1 MRLYEYKDL
10 VKSLVTDVKR
20 GKNISFLLG
29 SAVSYENGRGC
40 PNVSVMLNI
49 IKEYLAEMGMLDN
62 DATNILNLEN
72 TQAYQGIYEYIFRSG
87 GDQEDI
93 KELMRRYMC
102 EARDKTTG
110 EWVLTSAICGLA
122 EYISKSGAKVNN
134 ILTTNFDPLI
144 EIALEKSDLA
154 TISHSLEYNSN
165 INSVL
170 NIGSPKINILHL
182 HGYYEKDTMHTE
194 SQLESIRP
202 KVKESIKTILSSTSS
217 LYVLGYGGWEDIF
230 IKSLSDIV
238 EEFDASYNIRWA
250 FYSNNDGD
258 ILHNNKKLIDIVEP
272 AIAKGRFHPYK
283 DIDCHTLFKDV
294 NTQLFG
300 VKDFGREIV
309 LEKKHND
316 KDISTI
322 NINDV
327 FSPKTKKRDSETLS
341 ITPFELPRDKSH
353 DMIRLYEQYCANE
366 CLSEQ
371 RGFVLESGWG
381 YGKFGFLSSV
391 IFSDDNDDDKIIV
404 RTDFDKVLNK
414 KEAELKILEDIGLDI
429 STLLALSFEKK
440 MYIIIDNIDNFDNSL
455 FIYLNE
461 ISKLISDS
469 DNNAYI
475 IFITNKKL
483 NLSLKN
489 ITLKPLDID
498 DIKEYIYDSV
508 NRTKLQGNEI
518 DKLYLL
524 TSGIPAK
531 LDKVQEYKSLGVM
544 TLSDILDEESIEVST
559 ERLAENVPSHLLELV
574 DSLENSINEINQRL
588 FRLLTI
594 FSILECGET
603 AKNIKRYFYKDN
615 FNLDDFTKLLNMTL
629 VKSITK
635 EEHRLVVLKINPLI
649 KDYILSKISEDVII
663 NIIQNS
669 MGLIYG
675 DKWDSIL
682 IRINPTVRAMQHY
695 QDFFPGNAHILTIH
709 YLKFAL
715 KNDLPIKNKII
726 KLCVAYCMYL
736 NNTDRFKELASF
748 SGIVYSYLK
757 GSDVDDR
764 YDILYYYAE
773 SMRMI
778 DNDEITITLLENL
791 LSKDRSELNI
801 SKHIYNNL
809 YSSYMLA
816 LSSIDEEKSLNT
828 ATKILEFAPRH
839 SNLFYQA
846 RNVIIS
852 NSKLKKTKILNL
864 KKLEKEAR
872 RNGCTLIANNI
883 CLELVS
889 LLNEGNDKYLK
900 TVLDTEDSTYTR
912 IRALITY
919 TRKLLHSNPDKILT
933 DGILPSVVEAYRY
946 LFLQRI
952 SLFNKCHDLLWDVFK
967 RFAKFS
973 DLYQVYRTSSILW
986 RLNSDASKEYKYAR
1000 DLIQLAE
1007 SGAEHEPE
1015 YINFVH
1021 TRFHYLDQNKNLLK
1035 IEDLS

>member
-1 MRLYEYKDL
+1 
-10 VKSLVTDVKR
+10 
-20 GKNISFLLG
+20 
-29 SAVSYENGRGC
+29 
-40 PNVSVMLNI
+40 
-49 IKEYLAEMGMLDN
+49 
-62 DATNILNLEN
+62 
-72 TQAYQGIYEYIFRSG
+72 
-87 GDQEDI
+87 
-93 KELMRRYMC
+93 
-102 EARDKTTG
+102 
-110 EWVLTSAICGLA
+110 
-122 EYISKSGAKVNN
+122 
-134 ILTTNFDPLI
+134 
-144 EIALEKSDLA
+144 
-154 TISHSLEYNSN
+154 
-165 INSVL
+165 
-170 NIGSPKINILHL
+170 
-182 HGYYEKDTMHTE
+182 MHTE
-194 SQLESIRP
+194 SQLESLRP

-238 EEFDASYNIRWA
+238 EEFDASYNIRWG
-250 FYSNNDGD
+250 FYSNSDGE
-258 ILHNNKKLIDIVEP
+258 ILHNNKKLISIVEP

-283 DIDCHTLFKDV
+283 GIDCHTLFQDV
-294 NTQLFG
+294 NTQLFD
-300 VKDFGREIV
+300 VKAFDRKIV

-316 KDISTI
+316 KDVSTI

-327 FSPKTKKRDSETLS
+327 FKPKTKKRDSDTLS

-371 RGFVLESGWG
+371 KGFVLESGWG

-391 IFSDDNDDDKIIV
+391 IFSDDDDDKIIV

-414 KEAELKILEDIGLDI
+414 EEAELKILEDIGLDI
-429 STLLALSFEKK
+429 ATLLALNFEKK

-469 DNNAYI
+469 DNNAYV

-489 ITLKPLDID
+489 IILKTLDID

-508 NRTKLQGNEI
+508 NKTKLQGNEI

-524 TSGIPAK
+524 TSGMPAK
-531 LDKVQEYKSLGVM
+531 LDKVQEYQSLGVM

-574 DSLENSINEINQRL
+574 DSLEMSDNEINHRL

-603 AKNIKRYFYKDN
+603 AKNIKRYFHKDN
-615 FNLDDFTKLLNMTL
+615 FKIDDFTKLINMAL

-649 KDYILSKISEDVII
+649 KDYILSKISEEVVI
-663 NIIQNS
+663 NIIQSS

-675 DKWDSIL
+675 DGWEAIL
-682 IRINPTVRAMQHY
+682 IKINPTVRAMQHY

-715 KNDLPIKNKII
+715 KNDCPIKNKII

-748 SGIVYSYLK
+748 SEIVYSHLK
-757 GSDVDDR
+757 GYEVEDL
-764 YDILYYYAE
+764 YNILYYYAE

-778 DNDEITITLLENL
+778 DNNEITISLLENL
-791 LSKDRSELNI
+791 LEKERNELNI
-801 SKHIYNNL
+801 SNYIYNNL
-809 YSSYMLA
+809 YSTYMLA
-816 LSSIDEEKSLNT
+816 LSSIDEEKSLNI
-828 ATKILEFAPRH
+828 AMKILEFIPRH
-839 SNLFYQA
+839 SSLSFQA
-846 RNVIIS
+846 RNIIIS
-852 NSKLKKTKILNL
+852 NSKFKKTKILNL

-872 RNGCTLIANNI
+872 KNGCTLVANNI

-919 TRKLLHSNPDKILT
+919 VRKLLHSNPDKILT

-1007 SGAEHEPE
+1007 SGVEHEPE
-1015 YINFVH
+1015 YVSFVH
-1021 TRFHYLDQNKNLLK
+1021 KRFHYLDQNKNLLK
-1035 IEDLS
+1035 IEDQS